1 MTLLAALSASPA
13 FFIASCL
20 VLGLIVGSFLN
31 VVIHRLP
38 IMLEREWRE
47 QCEEIAR
54 QHAASGPHSASG
66 AHTTSGAR
74 AASGPHTTPSPDAP
88 PSPVPPRE
96 RFNLL
101 VPRSACPSCRAPI
114 GALQN
119 IPVLSYLVLRGRC
132 AACGTRISARYPL
145 VEALTGLMSALVAWR
160 LGFGWPAGAALVLT
174 WFLVA
179 LTFID
184 VDHQLLPDSLTL
196 PLLWLG
202 LLFSLWG
209 PQPGALLSPDGAP
222 VPVDLRSS
230 LIGAAAGYLSLW
242 SIYHLF
248 RLLTGKEGM
257 GYGDF
262 KLFAA
267 LGAWL
272 GWQML
277 LPTILVAAAVGAV
290 SGIAILAAK
299 GKDRGTPIPFGP
311 FLAAAGWLMLMF
323 GHELVA
329 RYLGLFGPPR

>member
-1 MTLLAALSASPA
+1 MPLTAALSASPP
-13 FFIASCL
+13 FFIAICL

-47 QCEEIAR
+47 QCEELAR
-54 QHAASGPHSASG
+54 EHAASGPHAPAAGQSASAG
-66 AHTTSGAR
+66 QAAVANHASPSAPESPAR
-74 AASGPHTTPSPDAP
+74 P
-88 PSPVPPRE
+88 P
-96 RFNLL
+96 FNLV
-101 VPRSACPSCRAPI
+101 VPRSACPACKTPIRAW
-114 GALQN
+114 QN
-119 IPVLSYLVLRGRC
+119 IPIVSWLLLRGRC
-132 AACGTRISARYPL
+132 AGCGARISVRYPL
-145 VEALTGLMSALVAWR
+145 VEALTGVLSAAVAWK
-160 LGFGWPAGAALVLT
+160 LGFGWPAGVALVLT

-179 LTFID
+179 LAFID
-184 VDHQLLPDSLTL
+184 IDHQLLPDNLTL
-196 PLLWLG
+196 PLLWIG
-202 LLFSLWG
+202 LLLSLWG
-209 PQPGALLSPDGAP
+209 PQPSGAP

-242 SIYHLF
+242 CIFHAF

-262 KLFAA
+262 KLFGA

-277 LPTILVAAAVGAV
+277 LPVILVAAAVGAV
-290 SGIAILAAK
+290 SGIVILAVK

-311 FLAAAGWLMLMF
+311 YLAASGWLMLLF

-329 RYLGLFGPPR
+329 QYLGLFGPRY